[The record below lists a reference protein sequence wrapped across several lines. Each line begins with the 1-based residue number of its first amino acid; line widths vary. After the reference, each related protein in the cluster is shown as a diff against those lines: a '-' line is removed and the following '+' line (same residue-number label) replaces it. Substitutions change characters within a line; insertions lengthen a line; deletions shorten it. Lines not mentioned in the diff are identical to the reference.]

1 MNAPLPQSL
10 RRQLGAMTQPEAAEA
25 LDRLEGDFDASVES
39 RASLIERAA
48 IAEDITEALPGLTQP
63 EDVTVIA
70 SAFRCGAADA
80 ALGPVLVRILRRE
93 WRDMAEH
100 ECLRVAEAA
109 LDGKFSVS
117 DITAKDLK
125 RAAVIRDMGVRHG

>member
-70 SAFRCGAADA
+70 AAFRSGAADV

-117 DITAKDLK
+117 DITTKDLK
-125 RAAVIRDMGVRHG
+125 RAAVIRDMGVRA